1 MAYFAEIDENN
12 KVLRVVV
19 ACDTDIANNGGDLS
33 EQASEYFKSKV
44 PLSINGI
51 KWIQTFSNGEFR
63 KQKASINFTYD
74 SFKDKFISPQP
85 YPSWSLDSNDDWQ
98 PPIVKPELTLEQK
111 ENNDFY
117 IWNETNQNW
126 DLIKNQNWDLIN
138 E

>member
-19 ACDTDIANNGGDLS
+19 ACDTDIANNGGNLS

-111 ENNDFY
+111 ENNNFY

-126 DLIKNQNWDLIN
+126 DLINQ
-138 E
+138 

>member
-33 EQASEYFKSKV
+33 EQASEYFKSIV

-111 ENNDFY
+111 ENNNFY

-126 DLIKNQNWDLIN
+126 DLINQ
-138 E
+138 

>member
-111 ENNDFY
+111 ENNNFY

-126 DLIKNQNWDLIN
+126 DLINQ
-138 E
+138 

>member
-63 KQKASINFTYD
+63 KQKAAINFTYD

-111 ENNDFY
+111 QNNNFY
-117 IWNETNQNW
+117 IWNETNE
-126 DLIKNQNWDLIN
+126 NWDLIN
-138 E
+138 Q

>member
-33 EQASEYFKSKV
+33 EQASEYFKSIV

-51 KWIQTFSNGEFR
+51 KWIQTFSNGKFR

-111 ENNDFY
+111 ENNNFY

-126 DLIKNQNWDLIN
+126 DLINQ
-138 E
+138 

>member
-33 EQASEYFKSKV
+33 EQASEYFKSQV

-63 KQKASINFTYD
+63 KQKAGINFTYD

-111 ENNDFY
+111 QNNNFY
-117 IWNETNQNW
+117 IWNEPNGDW
-126 DLIKNQNWDLIN
+126 DLI
-138 E
+138 

>member
-33 EQASEYFKSKV
+33 EQASEYFKSIV

-126 DLIKNQNWDLIN
+126 DLINQ
-138 E
+138 

>member
-63 KQKASINFTYD
+63 KQKAAINFTYD

-126 DLIKNQNWDLIN
+126 DLIKNQNLDLIN

>member
-63 KQKASINFTYD
+63 KQKAAINFTYD

-111 ENNDFY
+111 QNNNFY
-117 IWNETNQNW
+117 IWNESNE
-126 DLIKNQNWDLIN
+126 NWDLIN
-138 E
+138 Q